1 MMKTNE
7 DLIKEELI
15 KTTKEK
21 HYNGWDNSRT
31 SYGYHSYN
39 IDDINIVG
47 QRTPK
52 NRIFD
57 MSKFID
63 FKNKKVL
70 DLGCNVGA
78 MLHHLENIE
87 RGIGLDYD
95 GQCVET
101 ANNISKILGKN
112 NLLFK
117 KHDFDIDTFDEL
129 SEKIEFNPDIIFILS
144 LGSWVKK
151 WRELYEFCTKYNSI
165 IVLEINNEI
174 EGKEQIEFFK
184 HLNYTVELIID
195 NSLDDTT
202 NNNNRRTYKIY
213 K

>member
-1 MMKTNE
+1 MKTNE